1 MSGIKYKTF
10 EIRSYLNSPLFN
22 FDSRKLLLALRT
34 RTVEGIKNDFRGQFM
49 DTLCPLGCG
58 EIDTLENILTCT
70 AVKLQHTSDNIATSD
85 IKYLDIFSSD
95 VVKQRQVTELYSQL
109 LEIRT
114 NIINNNQPVV

>member
-1 MSGIKYKTF
+1 
-10 EIRSYLNSPLFN
+10 
-22 FDSRKLLLALRT
+22 
-34 RTVEGIKNDFRGQFM
+34 M